1 MGNRAQ
7 ELDDPDHGNH
17 MSRYSE
23 SVTDTEAHD
32 TSETNGSEGRTIFDG
47 FSGYVTPTLEDW
59 QNVLSHGMVVVD
71 TNVLLNLYRYNQE
84 ARTSLLDT
92 LEKFGARLWV
102 PNQVM
107 VEFWRNRESALE
119 DPEKQLQ
126 QSIAALRSG
135 LEKATSDFRGW
146 VNRVS
151 LDRASA
157 ANLESILE
165 NAFDEVIG
173 SMERVVDSS
182 GLEMEGDTS
191 KDKVLSVLASL
202 LKGKVGS
209 PLEASV
215 YAKCVSDGKRRLD
228 DQIPPGY
235 KDKKKEVRGDDSEV
249 GDYLV
254 WFQLMQEA
262 KHRAKNVLLVTG
274 DVKED
279 WWRLRN
285 RMTIGPRN
293 ELAEELLSEA
303 GVRLYM
309 LKPDR
314 LLVLAREFLE
324 VAVSE
329 DSVQNVELVDAQST
343 SESSGDSAHAWYLSS
358 LVEVLRRLRA
368 QAQVQEAT
376 IKRAVENGGYVSREE
391 IYEIGGYEPGRMLKG
406 FTRPVT
412 RISLEVAADYDLT
425 RFHPDLLTPV
435 YAEMKAGFG
444 WVDGF
449 RVDPAIHDLLEKAW
463 TLLDISED
471 DESSGDV
478 AGAS

>member
-1 MGNRAQ
+1 
-7 ELDDPDHGNH
+7 
-17 MSRYSE
+17 
-23 SVTDTEAHD
+23 
-32 TSETNGSEGRTIFDG
+32 
-47 FSGYVTPTLEDW
+47 
-59 QNVLSHGMVVVD
+59 MVVVD
-71 TNVLLNLYRYNQE
+71 TNVLLNLYRYNQD

-92 LEKFGARLWV
+92 LDKFGVRLWV

-107 VEFWRNRESALE
+107 VEFWRNRENALE
-119 DPEKQLQ
+119 DPERQLQ
-126 QSIAALRSG
+126 QSIAALRSN

-157 ANLESILE
+157 TILESVLE

-182 GLEMEGDTS
+182 GLEMERDTS
-191 KDKVLSVLASL
+191 KDKVLSALASL

-209 PLEASV
+209 PLNV
-215 YAKCVSDGKRRLD
+215 GTYAKCVIDGKQRLD

-235 KDKKKEVRGDDSEV
+235 KDKKKEARGDDFEV

-262 KHRAKNVLLVTG
+262 KDRARNVLLVTG

-279 WWRLRN
+279 WWRIRN

-293 ELAEELLSEA
+293 ELAEELLREA

-314 LLVLAREFLE
+314 LLVLAREFLK
-324 VAVSE
+324 VTVSE

-343 SESSGDSAHAWYLSS
+343 SESSDDSVDGWYLSS
-358 LVEVLRRLRA
+358 LVEVLRKLRT

-412 RISLEVAADYDLT
+412 RISLEVAADFGLS

-449 RVDPAIHDLLEKAW
+449 RVDAGIHDPLEKAW
-463 TLLDISED
+463 ILLDMSDREEPSGD
-471 DESSGDV
+471 SSG
-478 AGAS
+478 AS